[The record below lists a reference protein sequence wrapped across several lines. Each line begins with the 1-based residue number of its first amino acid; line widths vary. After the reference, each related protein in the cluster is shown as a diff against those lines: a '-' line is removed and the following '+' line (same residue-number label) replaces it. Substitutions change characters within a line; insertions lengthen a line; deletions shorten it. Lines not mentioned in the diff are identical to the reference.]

1 MSTPPKFVLPP
12 PVEVW
17 GLPLTPITFEQTL
30 DAVEHLIDAGNP
42 SIVITANLNYAMIT
56 AANPAL
62 DRVNR
67 SAAFVVADGAP
78 LVWASRHAST
88 PLPERVAGSDLVPA
102 LCGRLAPRGGRV
114 FLLGGAPGV
123 AAEAGNVLTNQFP
136 GLQVV
141 GAETPPFRSLSS
153 SETTDLVARIR
164 DAKPDLLFVAFGQ
177 PKGELWLAEHLRQLG
192 VPVCLQIGASLDMLI
207 GRVRRA
213 PRWVRRV
220 GLEWAW
226 RIATEPRRLGPR
238 YAQNAWFLL
247 GQLLRP
253 RRRDTRVDRP
263 VPAGAVVGGVGGL
276 LQSEGKVGVPVGAAS

>member
-1 MSTPPKFVLPP
+1 MSTPPKFVPPP

-17 GLPLTPITFEQTL
+17 GLPLTPVTFGQTL
-30 DAVEHLIDAGNP
+30 DAVENLIDAGRP
-42 SIVITANLNYAMIT
+42 SMVITANLNYAMIT

-67 SAAFVVADGAP
+67 SAALVVADGAP
-78 LVWASRHAST
+78 LVWASRRTRT

-102 LCGRLAPRGGRV
+102 LCGRLARRNGRV

-123 AAEAGNVLTNQFP
+123 AAEAGNLLAGRFP

-141 GAETPPFRSLSS
+141 GAETPPFRPLAP
-153 SETTDLVARIR
+153 SETAALVARVQEAR
-164 DAKPDLLFVAFGQ
+164 PDVLFVAFGQ

-192 VPVCLQIGASLDMLI
+192 VPVGLQIGASLDMLV

-213 PRWVRRV
+213 PRWVGRV

-253 RRRDTRVDRP
+253 RRRSRVEPDLARS
-263 VPAGAVVGGVGGL
+263 VGGL
-276 LQSEGKVGVPVGAAS
+276 TDLQGEGKVGVATVPAG